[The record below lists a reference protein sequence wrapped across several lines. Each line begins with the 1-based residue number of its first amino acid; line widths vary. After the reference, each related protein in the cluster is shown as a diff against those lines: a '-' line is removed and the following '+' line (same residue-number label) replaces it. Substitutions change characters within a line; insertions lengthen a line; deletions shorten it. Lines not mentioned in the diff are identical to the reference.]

1 MRKLLGIA
9 AVVAALTVGAA
20 QAGELVF
27 TITGAGHIIT
37 FDLPQNPTPDSSA
50 SGEFFTFDSVNG
62 AFDGTPRVYAGAT
75 FWNPDQD
82 TGNLHLDFF
91 SPYFGDILYTGAEST
106 PTFKTGVF
114 DITDQEFDYVLTIAA
129 VPEVSTWTLMLLGF
143 AGLGIA
149 GWRRSMKAAR
159 AV

>member
-20 QAGELVF
+20 QAGELLF
-27 TITGAGHIIT
+27 PITGAGHIIT

-50 SGEFFTFDSVNG
+50 PGEFFTFDSVNG

-91 SPYFGDILYTGAEST
+91 SPYFGDICTRA
-106 PTFKTGVF
+106 
-114 DITDQEFDYVLTIAA
+114 
-129 VPEVSTWTLMLLGF
+129 
-143 AGLGIA
+143 
-149 GWRRSMKAAR
+149 RKAAR
-159 AV
+159 PSKLAYSTSPTKSSITF

>member
-20 QAGELVF
+20 QAGELAF

-37 FDLPQNPTPDSSA
+37 FDLPQNPTPDSSS

-62 AFDGTPRVYAGAT
+62 AFDGTPTVYAGAT

-114 DITDQEFDYVLTIAA
+114 DYVLTIAA

-149 GWRRSMKAAR
+149 GWRRSMKAA
-159 AV
+159 